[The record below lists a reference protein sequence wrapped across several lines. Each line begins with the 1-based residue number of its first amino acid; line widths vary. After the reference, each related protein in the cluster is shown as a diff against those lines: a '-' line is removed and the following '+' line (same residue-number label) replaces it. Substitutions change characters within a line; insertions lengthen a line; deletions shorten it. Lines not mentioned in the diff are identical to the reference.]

1 MNDKNFMDNLKDLI
15 EPIVNDLD
23 YELYYLEFVGENKG
37 NYLRIYIDSESG
49 IGLEDCEKVSRA
61 VSNMLDEKDP
71 IDSSY
76 YLEVSSPGLERQLYN
91 DKHLEDNI
99 GKGVCVKLNSLFNGA
114 RKFEGKIK
122 SFNSENLTLDIN
134 AEELEIPREK
144 IKKINLIYEG

>member
-1 MNDKNFMDNLKDLI
+1 MNDKNFIDNLKELI

-23 YELYYLEFVGENKG
+23 YELYYLEFVGENKE

-49 IGLEDCEKVSRA
+49 IGLEDCEKASRA
-61 VSNMLDEKDP
+61 ISNMLDEKDP

-99 GKGVCVKLNSLFNGA
+99 GKNVCVKLDSLFNGG

-122 SFNSENLTLDIN
+122 SFDNQNLTLDIN
-134 AEELEIPREK
+134 AEDFEIPREK